1 MSDKFDSLI
10 IILNRID
17 SKEKVTVDSLREE
30 LERSKRTVHRYI
42 NTLITAGFP
51 IEYDRANRT
60 YEFMEGYALKKPHLS
75 LEEALAFSLA
85 KKLLGNLGPGMKKS
99 LDRIEEKLSFKK
111 PPGMP
116 NVIFSPGSVPS
127 GVEAYLTSLY
137 QAIVNHQKMK
147 ISYRAFGAKKDKVS
161 TVSPYYLLFNDDLWY
176 FRGYYEADKAVRT
189 FALDRIKSLT
199 LLERYFP
206 PPDLKPED
214 ELSDAF
220 GPFLDGDPVDVVLK
234 FDESYKPIILRKTWH
249 SSQAERELP
258 DGSFE
263 IKFRVKGVDGIRK
276 WVYQWLPHVEVTA
289 PKELRD
295 RFREDL
301 KTALKK
307 QGRN

>member
-42 NTLITAGFP
+42 GTLTTAGFP
-51 IEYDRANRT
+51 IEYDRANKT
-60 YEFMEGYALKKPHLS
+60 YGFMEGYTLKKPHLS
-75 LEEALAFSLA
+75 VEEALAFSLA
-85 KKLLGNLGPGMKKS
+85 KKLLGNLGPGMQKS
-99 LDRIEEKLSFKK
+99 LDTIEDKLTFRK
-111 PPGMP
+111 PLGLS
-116 NVIFSPGSVPS
+116 NVIFSPGTAP
-127 GVEAYLTSLY
+127 GGIEAYLTSLY
-137 QAIVNHQKMK
+137 HAIVNHQKMK
-147 ISYRAFGAKKDKVS
+147 LSYRAFGAKKDKVS
-161 TVSPYYLLFNDDLWY
+161 TVNPYYLLFNDDLWY

-199 LLERYFP
+199 LLDRYFA

-249 SSQAERELP
+249 SSQEEHELP

-263 IKFRVKGVDGIRK
+263 VKFRVKGLDGIRK
-276 WVYQWLPHVEVTA
+276 WIYQWLPHVEVMA

-295 RFREDL
+295 RFLEDL
-301 KTALKK
+301 RAGQKK
-307 QGRN
+307 HGRN